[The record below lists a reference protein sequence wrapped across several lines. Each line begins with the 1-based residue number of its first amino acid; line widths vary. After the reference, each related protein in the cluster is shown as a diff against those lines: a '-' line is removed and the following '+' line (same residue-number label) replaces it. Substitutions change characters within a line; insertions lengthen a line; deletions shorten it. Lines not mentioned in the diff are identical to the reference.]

1 MRAEHAPE
9 ERLVSPNPWPS
20 LSLHVA
26 ASPGSHAALEVG
38 GVSVRS
44 FGEGNADALVA
55 LLQGSA
61 FAAPALSLL
70 VLCGT
75 PCACRN
81 HGRHGWTSAA
91 LAADGPRQSDAVRA

>member
-1 MRAEHAPE
+1 MLGLGCGPRCF
-9 ERLVSPNPWPS
+9 S
-20 LSLHVA
+20 LLALAVQKRRVGVVA
-26 ASPGSHAALEVG
+26 RKSKMGAA
-38 GVSVRS
+38 
-44 FGEGNADALVA
+44 NADALVA